1 MRQATRAGGRFLDL
15 PPLGKRNPKAG
26 VLTTI
31 ELTGG
36 PGAVAAARRAIEQL
50 ADREQLERVDDL
62 RLLVSE
68 LVTNCVIHGGAGPED
83 LVQVTVDKPDDY
95 IRVEVRD
102 RGRGWT
108 KRTRSRELDS
118 AEPPGGGGLMLV
130 GEIADRW
137 GIKSENG
144 TCVWFERSSHA
155 AGAVPLPA

>member
-1 MRQATRAGGRFLDL
+1 M
-15 PPLGKRNPKAG
+15 
-26 VLTTI
+26 TTI

-36 PGAVAAARRAIEQL
+36 PGAVSAARRAIEQL
-50 ADREQLERVDDL
+50 ADQEQLERVDDL

-83 LVQVTVDKPDDY
+83 RVHVIVDQPDDC
-95 IRVEVRD
+95 IRVEVCD

-118 AEPPGGGGLMLV
+118 AEPPGGWGLMLV

-137 GIKSENG
+137 GITSEHG
-144 TCVWFERSSHA
+144 TCVWFEMTSHA
-155 AGAVPLPA
+155 AGAAAVPLPA